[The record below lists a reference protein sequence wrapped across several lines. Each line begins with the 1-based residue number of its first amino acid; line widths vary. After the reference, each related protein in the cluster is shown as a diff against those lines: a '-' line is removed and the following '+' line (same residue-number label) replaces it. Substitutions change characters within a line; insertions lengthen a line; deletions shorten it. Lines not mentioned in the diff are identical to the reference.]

1 MTKILTNEESKILV
15 TPIKSQGKKTKLVE
29 WIKETMNDMDIKND
43 TFIEPFVGTGAVG
56 FNLDFG
62 KAIFS
67 DNNMH
72 LINFYNDL
80 KFNNINAQIVKEFLY
95 ENGKILKESKDGNYY
110 YDVRNRFNKNPN
122 SLDFLFLSRAA
133 FNGMMRFN
141 KKGGFNVPFC
151 KKPERYSQTMIT
163 KISNQVFWLQNKIR
177 NNDWV
182 FKVSDFRSILNENK
196 NKKNVI
202 YYLDAPYI
210 LRHGDYYNAWT
221 EEDELDLYTLLKKQE
236 GKFVLSTWYGNKHR
250 NNPYIQNFWKDFEIK
265 TTEHTYHVGAKEVN
279 RNKIIEALVLK
290 K

>member
-1 MTKILTNEESKILV
+1 MKEIKDKDAEKILV
-15 TPIKSQGKKTKLVE
+15 TPIKSQGKKTKLVN
-29 WIKETMNDMDIKND
+29 WIRDTMEDFDIENK

-56 FNLDFG
+56 FNLNFK

-80 KFNNINAQIVKEFLY
+80 KNNNINSQIVREYLT
-95 ENGKILKESKDGNYY
+95 ESSILLKESKDGNYY

-151 KKPERYSQTMIT
+151 KKPERYSPTMIT
-163 KISNQVFWLQNKIR
+163 KICNQVYWLQEKIR
-177 NNDWV
+177 NNDWI
-182 FKVSDFRSILNENK
+182 FKVSDFRNILNENK
-196 NKKNVI
+196 NKNNVV

-210 LRHGDYYNAWT
+210 LRHGDYYNVWT
-221 EEDELDLYTLLKKQE
+221 EEDELDLHNLLKKQK
-236 GKFVLSTWYGNKHR
+236 GSFVLSTWYGNKHR
-250 NNPYIQNFWKDFEIK
+250 NNPYIQQLWKDFDIK
-265 TTEHTYHVGAKEVN
+265 TIEHTYHVGAKEVN
-279 RNKIIEALVLK
+279 RNKIIEALVIK